1 MSIHLTTPKASK
13 VKADEVVVLTVLDE
27 VTVLELVLSDE
38 VTELYEL
45 DVTVAEELELV
56 VAAAS
61 DLGRYMPG
69 AHLV

>member
-1 MSIHLTTPKASK
+1 
-13 VKADEVVVLTVLDE
+13 VVVLTVLDE